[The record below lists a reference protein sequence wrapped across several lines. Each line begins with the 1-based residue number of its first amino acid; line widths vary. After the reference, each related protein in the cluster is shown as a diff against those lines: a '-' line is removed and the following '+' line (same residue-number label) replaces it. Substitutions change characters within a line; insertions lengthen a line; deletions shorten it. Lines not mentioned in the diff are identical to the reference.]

1 MTRRRPAVAI
11 TADLS
16 IWVGNTSDVDFSCE
30 PGELIGFGTG
40 GFEEKIIGGDLLSV
54 CFLVIFWNVLVSSPL
69 SLWSTLGD
77 PYAEKEVVPWRLR
90 KDLDL
95 VYYERQLLPLCQVLR
110 KLAIEKGIAE
120 IEIED
125 HVLKNR
131 MHEVFC
137 TKS

>member
-54 CFLVIFWNVLVSSPL
+54 CFFGNLLECFGVFTFELVVNFRRPL
-69 SLWSTLGD
+69 
-77 PYAEKEVVPWRLR
+77 R
-90 KDLDL
+90 
-95 VYYERQLLPLCQVLR
+95 
-110 KLAIEKGIAE
+110 
-120 IEIED
+120 
-125 HVLKNR
+125 
-131 MHEVFC
+131 
-137 TKS
+137 